1 MGFLT
6 NAYNAVH
13 VVYMSSAIS
22 NFVKDKATDLVV
34 KYANNLD
41 DSKLTDYVQ
50 SHTDVSNIT
59 DEDKQQYIENADAL
73 KDFMDSADTALS
85 DGDHSMSDFFK
96 EAEESIAN
104 DPVAWGQYMSMH
116 NINSELLQQFSEYAE
131 NGNLTA
137 GDVAKGI
144 LFKNF
149 TSLKDSVS
157 KTASESSDETDK
169 ADKRYE
175 QASAELGVD
184 DMTSTDDLD
193 FER

>member
-13 VVYMSSAIS
+13 VFYMSSAIS

-73 KDFMDSADTALS
+73 KDFMDSADIALS
-85 DGDHSMSDFFK
+85 DSDHSMSDFFK
-96 EAEESIAN
+96 EVEESIAN

-116 NINSELLQQFSEYAE
+116 NINSELLQQFSECAE

-157 KTASESSDETDK
+157 KTASESSDK

-175 QASAELGVD
+175 HASAELGVN
-184 DMTSTDDLD
+184 DMTSTDDLN